1 MVPEEYWN
9 ASGIIAHRIVSSGS
23 MAVKSVGRYV
33 RVSPRKAR
41 LVIDMIRGRYV
52 QDALDI
58 LRDSP
63 KAVARTIEKIVNVA
77 VANAENNEDIDDVDT
92 LYIKAAYV
100 DQGPTIKRF
109 RPRAMGRA
117 TRIRKR
123 TSHIT
128 IVLEEKPL

>member
-1 MVPEEYWN
+1 
-9 ASGIIAHRIVSSGS
+9 

-41 LVIDMIRGRYV
+41 LVIDMIRGRHV

-63 KAVARTIEKIVNVA
+63 KAVAKTIEKIVHVA
-77 VANAENNEDIDDVDT
+77 VANAENNAHVADVDT
-92 LYIKAAYV
+92 LYIKEAYV
-100 DQGPTIKRF
+100 DQGPTMKRF
-109 RPRAMGRA
+109 SPRAMGRA

-128 IVLEEKPL
+128 VILDEKSV

>member
-1 MVPEEYWN
+1 
-9 ASGIIAHRIVSSGS
+9 

-33 RVSPRKAR
+33 KVSPRKAR

-52 QDALDI
+52 QEALDI
-58 LRDSP
+58 LRHTP
-63 KAVARTIEKIVNVA
+63 KAVAKTIEKIVTVG
-77 VANAENNEDIDDVDT
+77 VANAENNEDLDLDIDT
-92 LYIKAAYV
+92 LYIKEAYV
-100 DQGPTIKRF
+100 DQGPTMKRF

-128 IVLEEKPL
+128 VILDEKP

>member
-1 MVPEEYWN
+1 
-9 ASGIIAHRIVSSGS
+9 

-33 RVSPRKAR
+33 KVSPRKAR
-41 LVIDMIRGRYV
+41 LVIDMIRGRDV

-63 KAVARTIEKIVNVA
+63 KAIAENIEKIVKVA
-77 VANAENNEDIDDVDT
+77 VADAENTEVVSDVDA
-92 LYIKAAYV
+92 LYIKEAYV
-100 DQGPTIKRF
+100 DQGPTMKRF

-128 IVLEEKPL
+128 VVLEEKTD

>member
-1 MVPEEYWN
+1 
-9 ASGIIAHRIVSSGS
+9 
-23 MAVKSVGRYV
+23 MAVRSVGRYV

-41 LVIDMIRGRYV
+41 LVIDMIRGRYA

-63 KAVARTIEKIVNVA
+63 KAVSKTIERIVRVA
-77 VANAENNEDIDDVDT
+77 VSNAENNEEVADIDT
-92 LYIKAAYV
+92 LYVKEAYV
-100 DQGPTIKRF
+100 DQGPTMKRF

-128 IVLEEKPL
+128 VILDEKS

>member
-1 MVPEEYWN
+1 
-9 ASGIIAHRIVSSGS
+9 
-23 MAVKSVGRYV
+23 MAVKSIGRYV

-63 KAVARTIEKIVNVA
+63 KAVAEKIERIVRVA
-77 VANAENNEDIDDVDT
+77 VADAENTEAVEDVDA
-92 LYIKAAYV
+92 LYVKEAYV
-100 DQGPTIKRF
+100 DQGPTMKRF

-128 IVLEEKPL
+128 VVLDEKPS

>member
-1 MVPEEYWN
+1 MT
-9 ASGIIAHRIVSSGS
+9 I
-23 MAVKSVGRYV
+23 KSIGRYKK
-33 RVSPRKAR
+33 VSPRKAR

-52 QDALDI
+52 QEALDI

-63 KAVARTIEKIVNVA
+63 KAVARTIERIVRVA
-77 VANAENNEDIDDVDT
+77 VSNAENNEDVADVDA
-92 LYIKAAYV
+92 LYVKEAYV
-100 DQGPTIKRF
+100 DQGPTMKRF

-128 IVLEEKPL
+128 IILDEKS

>member
-1 MVPEEYWN
+1 
-9 ASGIIAHRIVSSGS
+9 
-23 MAVKSVGRYV
+23 MAVKSRGRYM

-52 QDALDI
+52 GESLDI
-58 LRDSP
+58 LKASP
-63 KAVARTIEKIVNVA
+63 KAVARSIQRILEVA
-77 VANAENNEDIDDVDT
+77 IANAENNEDIADLDA
-92 LYIKAAYV
+92 LYVKEAYV
-100 DQGPTIKRF
+100 DQGPTMKRF

-128 IVLEEKPL
+128 IVLDEKS